1 MKKLFL
7 SIVFVAMTCI
17 GCKVN
22 AQNCAEIVRPYLE
35 ANHINPSDYPQ
46 PKLEWRCQFSYN
58 TFFLCD
64 SVPEGAMVFGIEALT
79 NILTGEHPDENFEI
93 DLEVFS
99 YYAWDFINFQKQ
111 DDKHTIYFDTHKSTN
126 RYLGVR
132 TYNDAYGRTERP
144 EYYYSK

>member
-1 MKKLFL
+1 
-7 SIVFVAMTCI
+7 
-17 GCKVN
+17 
-22 AQNCAEIVRPYLE
+22 
-35 ANHINPSDYPQ
+35 
-46 PKLEWRCQFSYN
+46 
-58 TFFLCD
+58 
-64 SVPEGAMVFGIEALT
+64 MVFGIEALT